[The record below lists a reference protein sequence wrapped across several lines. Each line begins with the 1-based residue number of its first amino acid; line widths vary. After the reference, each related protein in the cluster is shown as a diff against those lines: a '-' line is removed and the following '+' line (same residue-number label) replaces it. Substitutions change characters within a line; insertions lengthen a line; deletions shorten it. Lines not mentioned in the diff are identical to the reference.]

1 MAQEAGAAVYSG
13 CWELWL
19 ILGDGVH
26 SGDAGF
32 ICIDHF
38 DTVVELDAFDEFRQL
53 IYTFQAQPFF

>member
-26 SGDAGF
+26 SGDA
-32 ICIDHF
+32 
-38 DTVVELDAFDEFRQL
+38 VESVRSSVYE
-53 IYTFQAQPFF
+53 